1 MKRLYL
7 LAAAVSVTGGMAF
20 SAPKEETPEKEAAVL
35 DVQTPPSG
43 KQDQPAIPERLLDDS
58 HMNEELGINEFTAPS
73 IRKIFEDLEG
83 LPEIPEKVA
92 LRARPE
98 RPPMDRCSLALQLG
112 GMMADGFVIVQCGKM
127 NEVKPIALD
136 LSSYA
141 KAIGAGERVNRH
153 AASLLKNAEDGDLSS
168 FKNNLALIQSD
179 VEQELASLRDSD
191 MANLIGLGGWIRALD
206 AATAALDNKFA
217 EDKAKVI
224 FQPDVPEY
232 FHYILDGVEPEMK
245 ERRDIAKIMNLLT
258 VLQEQMTLAP
268 DAKPT
273 RRAWKP
279 SAKRRWSCSKRLWLL
294 WNHKSLSGGVHH
306 MVLPLLTSLE
316 VRLTPRG
323 LYLRD
328 EKLEQMVRE
337 DGRIPVP
344 YNVSILNTGDGA
356 VRIIGKKWTVRS
368 HGDGTQVIEGD
379 ELFGSRPLLC
389 QGQIFAFNGLQMLRL
404 PARIQLTL
412 LVRDEA
418 GILYHT
424 DPVSLKW

>member
-1 MKRLYL
+1 MNRESRHIQFYLTFLSVVMKKVYL
-7 LAAAVSVTGGMAF
+7 LIVAVSVTGGMAF
-20 SAPKEETPEKEAAVL
+20 ATPTQGSPEKENAIQDEQTSLL
-35 DVQTPPSG
+35 DKHEQPPV
-43 KQDQPAIPERLLDDS
+43 PERLLDDS

-83 LPEIPEKVA
+83 LPEIPESVA
-92 LRARPE
+92 LRTRPE

-136 LSSYA
+136 LSGYA

-206 AATAALDNKFA
+206 AATAALENKFA

-245 ERRDIAKIMNLLT
+245 ERRDIAKIMELLVT
-258 VLQEQMTLAP
+258 LQEQMTLAP

-273 RRAWKP
+273 KAGVEALLKTTQELMKAALAP
-279 SAKRRWSCSKRLWLL
+279 S
-294 WNHKSLSGGVHH
+294 
-306 MVLPLLTSLE
+306 E
-316 VRLTPRG
+316 
-323 LYLRD
+323 
-328 EKLEQMVRE
+328 
-337 DGRIPVP
+337 
-344 YNVSILNTGDGA
+344 
-356 VRIIGKKWTVRS
+356 
-368 HGDGTQVIEGD
+368 
-379 ELFGSRPLLC
+379 
-389 QGQIFAFNGLQMLRL
+389 
-404 PARIQLTL
+404 
-412 LVRDEA
+412 
-418 GILYHT
+418 
-424 DPVSLKW
+424 

>member
-20 SAPKEETPEKEAAVL
+20 SAPQEDAPEKEAAVL

-153 AASLLKNAEDGDLSS
+153 AASLLKNAEDGDLSR

-179 VEQELASLRDSD
+179 V
-191 MANLIGLGGWIRALD
+191 ANLIGLGGWIRALD

-268 DAKPT
+268 DAKP
-273 RRAWKP
+273 
-279 SAKRRWSCSKRLWLL
+279 AKAGVEAIRKTTLELL
-294 WNHKSLSGGVHH
+294 KAALA
-306 MVLPLLTSLE
+306 
-316 VRLTPRG
+316 
-323 LYLRD
+323 
-328 EKLEQMVRE
+328 
-337 DGRIPVP
+337 PVE
-344 YNVSILNTGDGA
+344 S
-356 VRIIGKKWTVRS
+356 
-368 HGDGTQVIEGD
+368 
-379 ELFGSRPLLC
+379 
-389 QGQIFAFNGLQMLRL
+389 
-404 PARIQLTL
+404 
-412 LVRDEA
+412 
-418 GILYHT
+418 
-424 DPVSLKW
+424 

>member
-1 MKRLYL
+1 MKKFY
-7 LAAAVSVTGGMAF
+7 LAAVAVSLMAGIAF
-20 SAPKEETPEKEAAVL
+20 SDEKKEPDDKPVTVSSASASA
-35 DVQTPPSG
+35 QPS
-43 KQDQPAIPERLLDDS
+43 IPDRLLDDS

-83 LPEIPEKVA
+83 LPEIPENVA

-206 AATAALDNKFA
+206 AATAALDNKFS

-245 ERRDIAKIMNLLT
+245 ERRDIVKIMSLLNT
-258 VLQEQMTLAP
+258 LQEQMALAP
-268 DAKPT
+268 EAKPT
-273 RRAWKP
+273 RE
-279 SAKRRWSCSKRLWLL
+279 
-294 WNHKSLSGGVHH
+294 GVEA
-306 MVLPLLTSLE
+306 LRKTTLE
-316 VRLTPRG
+316 LMKAA
-323 LYLRD
+323 L
-328 EKLEQMVRE
+328 
-337 DGRIPVP
+337 
-344 YNVSILNTGDGA
+344 A
-356 VRIIGKKWTVRS
+356 
-368 HGDGTQVIEGD
+368 
-379 ELFGSRPLLC
+379 
-389 QGQIFAFNGLQMLRL
+389 
-404 PARIQLTL
+404 PA
-412 LVRDEA
+412 E
-418 GILYHT
+418 
-424 DPVSLKW
+424 

>member
-1 MKRLYL
+1 MKRLYV

-20 SAPKEETPEKEAAVL
+20 AAPKENAPEKEEAVL
-35 DVQTPPSG
+35 DVQTPPPG
-43 KQDQPAIPERLLDDS
+43 KQDRQGQPAIPERLLDDS

-83 LPEIPEKVA
+83 LPEIPENVA

-191 MANLIGLGGWIRALD
+191 MANLIGMGGWIRALD

-258 VLQEQMTLAP
+258 TLQEQMTLAP

-273 RRAWKP
+273 KA
-279 SAKRRWSCSKRLWLL
+279 
-294 WNHKSLSGGVHH
+294 GVEAIRK
-306 MVLPLLTSLE
+306 TTLE
-316 VRLTPRG
+316 LMKAA
-323 LYLRD
+323 LA
-328 EKLEQMVRE
+328 
-337 DGRIPVP
+337 PVE
-344 YNVSILNTGDGA
+344 S
-356 VRIIGKKWTVRS
+356 
-368 HGDGTQVIEGD
+368 
-379 ELFGSRPLLC
+379 
-389 QGQIFAFNGLQMLRL
+389 
-404 PARIQLTL
+404 
-412 LVRDEA
+412 
-418 GILYHT
+418 
-424 DPVSLKW
+424 

>member
-1 MKRLYL
+1 MNRESRHIQFYLTFLSVVMKKVYL
-7 LAAAVSVTGGMAF
+7 LIVAVSVTGGMAF
-20 SAPKEETPEKEAAVL
+20 ATPTQGSPEKENAIQDEQISLL
-35 DVQTPPSG
+35 DKQEQPPV
-43 KQDQPAIPERLLDDS
+43 PERLLDDS

-83 LPEIPEKVA
+83 LPEIPESVA
-92 LRARPE
+92 LRTRSE

-136 LSSYA
+136 LSGYA

-206 AATAALDNKFA
+206 AATAALENKFA

-245 ERRDIAKIMNLLT
+245 ERRDIAKIMELLVT
-258 VLQEQMTLAP
+258 LQEQMTLAP

-273 RRAWKP
+273 KAGVEALRKTTQELMKAALAP
-279 SAKRRWSCSKRLWLL
+279 S
-294 WNHKSLSGGVHH
+294 
-306 MVLPLLTSLE
+306 E
-316 VRLTPRG
+316 
-323 LYLRD
+323 
-328 EKLEQMVRE
+328 
-337 DGRIPVP
+337 
-344 YNVSILNTGDGA
+344 
-356 VRIIGKKWTVRS
+356 
-368 HGDGTQVIEGD
+368 
-379 ELFGSRPLLC
+379 
-389 QGQIFAFNGLQMLRL
+389 
-404 PARIQLTL
+404 
-412 LVRDEA
+412 
-418 GILYHT
+418 
-424 DPVSLKW
+424 

>member
-20 SAPKEETPEKEAAVL
+20 SAPQEDAPEKEAAVL

-136 LSSYA
+136 LSS
-141 KAIGAGERVNRH
+141 
-153 AASLLKNAEDGDLSS
+153 

-268 DAKPT
+268 DAKP
-273 RRAWKP
+273 
-279 SAKRRWSCSKRLWLL
+279 AKTGVEAIRKTTLELL
-294 WNHKSLSGGVHH
+294 KAALA
-306 MVLPLLTSLE
+306 
-316 VRLTPRG
+316 
-323 LYLRD
+323 
-328 EKLEQMVRE
+328 
-337 DGRIPVP
+337 PVE
-344 YNVSILNTGDGA
+344 S
-356 VRIIGKKWTVRS
+356 
-368 HGDGTQVIEGD
+368 
-379 ELFGSRPLLC
+379 
-389 QGQIFAFNGLQMLRL
+389 
-404 PARIQLTL
+404 
-412 LVRDEA
+412 
-418 GILYHT
+418 
-424 DPVSLKW
+424 

>member
-20 SAPKEETPEKEAAVL
+20 SAPQEDAPEKEAAVL

-153 AASLLKNAEDGDLSS
+153 AASLLKDTKADVRVVFLPPWRERPDGV
-168 FKNNLALIQSD
+168 
-179 VEQELASLRDSD
+179 VETY
-191 MANLIGLGGWIRALD
+191 LGWG
-206 AATAALDNKFA
+206 
-217 EDKAKVI
+217 E
-224 FQPDVPEY
+224 
-232 FHYILDGVEPEMK
+232 VEPELFGHFLSREEPVPPLALGAMAHRW
-245 ERRDIAKIMNLLT
+245 E
-258 VLQEQMTLAP
+258 VLQKENAPLRAVVNGQVRSVGEDFYDDLIRRHIPEGQTKIANIIGNVLGQERPGIGDVWLAE
-268 DAKPT
+268 
-273 RRAWKP
+273 RI
-279 SAKRRWSCSKRLWLL
+279 RWM
-294 WNHKSLSGGVHH
+294 LSTG
-306 MVLPLLTSLE
+306 E
-316 VRLTPRG
+316 
-323 LYLRD
+323 LR
-328 EKLEQMVRE
+328 MVRE
-337 DGRIPVP
+337 DKEMFYSSV
-344 YNVSILNTGDGA
+344 VEKA
-356 VRIIGKKWTVRS
+356 
-368 HGDGTQVIEGD
+368 
-379 ELFGSRPLLC
+379 
-389 QGQIFAFNGLQMLRL
+389 
-404 PARIQLTL
+404 
-412 LVRDEA
+412 
-418 GILYHT
+418 
-424 DPVSLKW
+424 

>member
-20 SAPKEETPEKEAAVL
+20 SAPQEDAPEKEAAVL

-179 VEQELASLRDSD
+179 VEQELASL
-191 MANLIGLGGWIRALD
+191 D

-258 VLQEQMTLAP
+258 ILQEQMTLAP
-268 DAKPT
+268 DARP
-273 RRAWKP
+273 
-279 SAKRRWSCSKRLWLL
+279 AKE
-294 WNHKSLSGGVHH
+294 GVEAIRK
-306 MVLPLLTSLE
+306 TTLE
-316 VRLTPRG
+316 LIKAA
-323 LYLRD
+323 LA
-328 EKLEQMVRE
+328 
-337 DGRIPVP
+337 PVE
-344 YNVSILNTGDGA
+344 S
-356 VRIIGKKWTVRS
+356 
-368 HGDGTQVIEGD
+368 
-379 ELFGSRPLLC
+379 
-389 QGQIFAFNGLQMLRL
+389 
-404 PARIQLTL
+404 
-412 LVRDEA
+412 
-418 GILYHT
+418 
-424 DPVSLKW
+424 

>member
-1 MKRLYL
+1 MKKVYL
-7 LAAAVSVTGGMAF
+7 LIVAVSVTGGMAF
-20 SAPKEETPEKEAAVL
+20 ATPTQGSPEKENAIQDEQTSLL
-35 DVQTPPSG
+35 DKQEQTPV
-43 KQDQPAIPERLLDDS
+43 PERLLDDS

-83 LPEIPEKVA
+83 LPEIPESVA
-92 LRARPE
+92 LRTRSE

-136 LSSYA
+136 LSGYA

-206 AATAALDNKFA
+206 AATAALENKFA

-245 ERRDIAKIMNLLT
+245 ERRDIAKIMELLVT
-258 VLQEQMTLAP
+258 LQEQMTLAP

-273 RRAWKP
+273 KAGVEALRKTTQELMKAALAP
-279 SAKRRWSCSKRLWLL
+279 S
-294 WNHKSLSGGVHH
+294 
-306 MVLPLLTSLE
+306 E
-316 VRLTPRG
+316 
-323 LYLRD
+323 
-328 EKLEQMVRE
+328 
-337 DGRIPVP
+337 
-344 YNVSILNTGDGA
+344 
-356 VRIIGKKWTVRS
+356 
-368 HGDGTQVIEGD
+368 
-379 ELFGSRPLLC
+379 
-389 QGQIFAFNGLQMLRL
+389 
-404 PARIQLTL
+404 
-412 LVRDEA
+412 
-418 GILYHT
+418 
-424 DPVSLKW
+424 

>member
-1 MKRLYL
+1 M
-7 LAAAVSVTGGMAF
+7 
-20 SAPKEETPEKEAAVL
+20 
-35 DVQTPPSG
+35 QTPPSG

-258 VLQEQMTLAP
+258 ILQEQMTLAP
-268 DAKPT
+268 DARP
-273 RRAWKP
+273 
-279 SAKRRWSCSKRLWLL
+279 AKE
-294 WNHKSLSGGVHH
+294 GVEAIRK
-306 MVLPLLTSLE
+306 TTLE
-316 VRLTPRG
+316 LIKAA
-323 LYLRD
+323 LA
-328 EKLEQMVRE
+328 
-337 DGRIPVP
+337 PVE
-344 YNVSILNTGDGA
+344 S
-356 VRIIGKKWTVRS
+356 
-368 HGDGTQVIEGD
+368 
-379 ELFGSRPLLC
+379 
-389 QGQIFAFNGLQMLRL
+389 
-404 PARIQLTL
+404 
-412 LVRDEA
+412 
-418 GILYHT
+418 
-424 DPVSLKW
+424 

>member
-20 SAPKEETPEKEAAVL
+20 SAPQEDAPEKEAAVL

-232 FHYILDGVEPEMK
+232 FHYILDGV
-245 ERRDIAKIMNLLT
+245 
-258 VLQEQMTLAP
+258 
-268 DAKPT
+268 
-273 RRAWKP
+273 
-279 SAKRRWSCSKRLWLL
+279 
-294 WNHKSLSGGVHH
+294 
-306 MVLPLLTSLE
+306 
-316 VRLTPRG
+316 
-323 LYLRD
+323 
-328 EKLEQMVRE
+328 
-337 DGRIPVP
+337 
-344 YNVSILNTGDGA
+344 
-356 VRIIGKKWTVRS
+356 
-368 HGDGTQVIEGD
+368 
-379 ELFGSRPLLC
+379 
-389 QGQIFAFNGLQMLRL
+389 
-404 PARIQLTL
+404 
-412 LVRDEA
+412 
-418 GILYHT
+418 
-424 DPVSLKW
+424 

>member
-20 SAPKEETPEKEAAVL
+20 SAPQEDAPEKEAAVL

-191 MANLIGLGGWIRALD
+191 MANLIGLGGWD
-206 AATAALDNKFA
+206 TAPWTPLPRLLIIKFA

-245 ERRDIAKIMNLLT
+245 ERGTLPNMNLLT

-268 DAKPT
+268 DAKSRQGRVEAIRKT
-273 RRAWKP
+273 T
-279 SAKRRWSCSKRLWLL
+279 LELL
-294 WNHKSLSGGVHH
+294 KAALA
-306 MVLPLLTSLE
+306 
-316 VRLTPRG
+316 
-323 LYLRD
+323 
-328 EKLEQMVRE
+328 
-337 DGRIPVP
+337 PVE
-344 YNVSILNTGDGA
+344 S
-356 VRIIGKKWTVRS
+356 
-368 HGDGTQVIEGD
+368 
-379 ELFGSRPLLC
+379 
-389 QGQIFAFNGLQMLRL
+389 
-404 PARIQLTL
+404 
-412 LVRDEA
+412 
-418 GILYHT
+418 
-424 DPVSLKW
+424 

>member
-1 MKRLYL
+1 MNRESRHIQFYLTFLSVVMKKVYL
-7 LAAAVSVTGGMAF
+7 LIVAVSVTGGMAF
-20 SAPKEETPEKEAAVL
+20 ATPTQGSPEKENAIQDEQTSLL
-35 DVQTPPSG
+35 DKQEQTPV
-43 KQDQPAIPERLLDDS
+43 PERLLDDS

-83 LPEIPEKVA
+83 LPEIPESVA
-92 LRARPE
+92 LRTRSE

-136 LSSYA
+136 LSGYA

-206 AATAALDNKFA
+206 AATAALENKFA

-245 ERRDIAKIMNLLT
+245 ERRDIAKIMELLVT
-258 VLQEQMTLAP
+258 LQEQMTLAP

-273 RRAWKP
+273 KAGVEALRKTTQELMKAALAP
-279 SAKRRWSCSKRLWLL
+279 S
-294 WNHKSLSGGVHH
+294 
-306 MVLPLLTSLE
+306 E
-316 VRLTPRG
+316 
-323 LYLRD
+323 
-328 EKLEQMVRE
+328 
-337 DGRIPVP
+337 
-344 YNVSILNTGDGA
+344 
-356 VRIIGKKWTVRS
+356 
-368 HGDGTQVIEGD
+368 
-379 ELFGSRPLLC
+379 
-389 QGQIFAFNGLQMLRL
+389 
-404 PARIQLTL
+404 
-412 LVRDEA
+412 
-418 GILYHT
+418 
-424 DPVSLKW
+424 